1 MKKKVGVILA
11 GGGAR
16 GAYEAGVLRA
26 ISKMGK
32 FKTSP
37 FAIITGVSAGAIN
50 GMCLAEGAEDFD
62 RATEKLWNT
71 WKEIQVEDVFKTDS
85 LTLLK
90 TGTSWIANLSL
101 GHFIGGSATTHL
113 LDTSP
118 LNKFLAERIDPKK
131 IAHNIHEGYITGVSL
146 SATDYYTGKLVTFF
160 DGEKSIRPWKE
171 PSSAGV
177 RTDLT
182 VQHIM
187 ASSAIPIFF
196 PPIKIG
202 DSEYGDGGVGLRSPL
217 SDAIHL
223 GADQI
228 FVIGLQFMPEK
239 EPAVDE
245 KRSPITLGNI
255 AGTLL
260 NSLFL
265 NSLDSDVGRLES
277 TNLALSKLTEKE
289 RKAESTYMREIPALV
304 IQPSTNLGS
313 IDTAHF
319 SRLPYALRYLLK
331 GLGVT
336 QKKGWDLLSY
346 LAFEKGY
353 TSALLDL
360 GYQDAMK
367 MEKKI
372 MALFN
377 I

>member
-1 MKKKVGVILA
+1 
-11 GGGAR
+11 
-16 GAYEAGVLRA
+16 
-26 ISKMGK
+26 
-32 FKTSP
+32 
-37 FAIITGVSAGAIN
+37 
-50 GMCLAEGAEDFD
+50 
-62 RATEKLWNT
+62 
-71 WKEIQVEDVFKTDS
+71 
-85 LTLLK
+85 
-90 TGTSWIANLSL
+90 
-101 GHFIGGSATTHL
+101 
-113 LDTSP
+113 
-118 LNKFLAERIDPKK
+118 
-131 IAHNIHEGYITGVSL
+131 
-146 SATDYYTGKLVTFF
+146 
-160 DGEKSIRPWKE
+160 
-171 PSSAGV
+171 V

-313 IDTAHF
+313 IDTEHF